1 MATHSSI
8 LAWKIPWTEEPD
20 QLLMSLKNS
29 QIQLSERTCTSHAHT
44 HTRMHART
52 HAQDTGP
59 CSQQGAICNSSQHG
73 VTEPPPSRASPRKTV
88 LRCTP
93 PRMPAVLPVFSE
105 FWHLGPR

>member
-44 HTRMHART
+44 HTHACT
-52 HAQDTGP
+52 HALTHKIQARAVNRAP
-59 CSQQGAICNSSQHG
+59 YAIA
-73 VTEPPPSRASPRKTV
+73 PS
-88 LRCTP
+88 
-93 PRMPAVLPVFSE
+93 M
-105 FWHLGPR
+105 G